1 MKIYR
6 KSIQGLMLLALIM
19 LASIVH
25 AQSVF
30 DVTSKLGITSKNQ
43 GHLFLEENNP
53 LECDTNLYRIINKDQ
68 YVVVGALVCNKTAN
82 KDGRGDY
89 STYWK
94 NSNGIINR
102 YTWVFVL
109 ENFMQTC
116 KSKNILST
124 CTSERLCKLLG
135 LGTDVQRDTIVCM
148 KVPKDSLFRPAY
160 VTDISR
166 RVEEKDRGKNTNIN
180 QLDKPHREWMVIE
193 QITNKYPWTRM
204 GYTFDWGST
213 DGDYKGVAE
222 FVIRP
227 KTQYSELEYITID
240 QIKK

>member
-1 MKIYR
+1 
-6 KSIQGLMLLALIM
+6 
-19 LASIVH
+19 
-25 AQSVF
+25 
-30 DVTSKLGITSKNQ
+30 
-43 GHLFLEENNP
+43 
-53 LECDTNLYRIINKDQ
+53 
-68 YVVVGALVCNKTAN
+68 
-82 KDGRGDY
+82 
-89 STYWK
+89 
-94 NSNGIINR
+94 
-102 YTWVFVL
+102 
-109 ENFMQTC
+109 
-116 KSKNILST
+116 
-124 CTSERLCKLLG
+124 
-135 LGTDVQRDTIVCM
+135 M

-227 KTQYSELEYITID
+227 KTQYSDLKYITID